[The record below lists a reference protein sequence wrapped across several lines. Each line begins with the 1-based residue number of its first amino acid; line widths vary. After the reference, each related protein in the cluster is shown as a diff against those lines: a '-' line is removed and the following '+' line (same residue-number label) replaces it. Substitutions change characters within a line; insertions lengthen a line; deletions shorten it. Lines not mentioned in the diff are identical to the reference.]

1 MAETI
6 DKNRKLKLLLVDDEK
21 NLLRVVSLNLAKRG
35 FSAHT
40 AVSAEEALR
49 LLNNDG
55 YDVIICDLRLGGMS
69 GIELLSKVKEDDKKR
84 NKNTVFIVIT
94 AFGTIKQ
101 AVEAIKL
108 GADDFISKPV
118 DINSLVE
125 TIDLALRRKNYQKID
140 NFEIQNGS
148 GLNENNI
155 FKDFIFKSSAM
166 NEILNE
172 VKITSK
178 SPSNVLIT
186 GETGTG
192 KEVLAKVIHILSG
205 RSGEFIPINLSAI
218 PEGLMESEL
227 FGFEKGAFTGAVSG
241 KKGKFE
247 TANGGTLFL
256 DEIADMPLS
265 MQVKLLRVIQDK
277 EFSRIGSNDGIKLNA
292 KIISAT
298 NIPLENA
305 VIEKKFRED
314 LFYRIN
320 VLHFKIPPLRERKD
334 DIIPLANFFVK
345 KYCAINKKN
354 IGGINDSAINLLKN
368 YTFPGNI
375 RELENIIERAVV
387 VCTSD
392 SIMPVHLPKTLT
404 AETERD
410 AKTKTEAE
418 RFQYIDSDSENLDNE
433 ININLDGLEMELIK
447 NALEKNNHNQTKTA
461 ASLGIT
467 RKRLITKIKKYN
479 LFSDK

>member
-6 DKNRKLKLLLVDDEK
+6 NKNKKLLLIDDEK

-35 FSAHT
+35 FSVNT
-40 AVSAEEALR
+40 SLSAEEGLK
-49 LLNNDG
+49 LFYNNS
-55 YDVIICDLRLGGMS
+55 YDVIICDLRLSGMS
-69 GIELLSKVKEDDKKR
+69 GIELLTKVRNADKDG

-118 DINSLVE
+118 DISSLVE
-125 TIDLALRRKNYQKID
+125 NIDLALRRRNYAKINDFELQKD
-140 NFEIQNGS
+140 FDLNG
-148 GLNENNI
+148 NI
-155 FKDFIFKSSAM
+155 FKDFIFKSPQM
-166 NEILNE
+166 KEIFNE
-172 VKITSK
+172 VALTSK
-178 SPSNVLIT
+178 SASNVLIT

-192 KEVLAKVIHILSG
+192 KEVLAKVIHILSE
-205 RSGEFIPINLSAI
+205 RNGEFIPINLSAI

-227 FGFEKGAFTGAVSG
+227 FGYEKGAFTGAVSNR
-241 KKGKFE
+241 KGKLE

-256 DEIADMPLS
+256 DEIADMPLP

-277 EFSRIGSNDGIKLNA
+277 EFSRLGSNEKIKLNA

-320 VLHFKIPPLRERKD
+320 VLHFKIPPLRERKE

-345 KYCAINKKN
+345 KYCVINKKN
-354 IGGINDSAINLLKN
+354 ISAITDSAINLLKN
-368 YTFPGNI
+368 YTFPGNT

-387 VCTSD
+387 VSTSD
-392 SIMPVHLPKTLT
+392 SIMPVHLPKTL
-404 AETERD
+404 AAD
-410 AKTKTEAE
+410 GGGEAE
-418 RFQYIDSDSENLDNE
+418 KFRYTGAASENDDNK
-433 ININLDGLEMELIK
+433 ININLDGVEMELIK
-447 NALEKNNHNQTKTA
+447 NALEKNNYNQTRTA
-461 ASLGIT
+461 AVLGIT

-479 LFSDK
+479 LLSDK

>member
-1 MAETI
+1 MSDTI
-6 DKNRKLKLLLVDDEK
+6 NKNRKLLLVDDEK

-35 FSAHT
+35 FSVDT

-49 LLNNDG
+49 FLSNGG
-55 YDVIICDLRLGGMS
+55 YDAIICDLRLGGMS
-69 GIELLSKVKEDDKKR
+69 GIELLSKVKEDDKKGD
-84 NKNTVFIVIT
+84 KNTVFIVIT

-125 TIDLALRRKNYQKID
+125 TIDLALRRKNYAKID
-140 NFEIQNGS
+140 NFEVQNGS
-148 GLNENNI
+148 GLNENI

-172 VKITSK
+172 VKLTSK
-178 SPSNVLIT
+178 SQSNVLIT

-192 KEVLAKVIHILSG
+192 KEVLAKVIHMLSG
-205 RSGEFIPINLSAI
+205 RNGEFVPINLSAI

-227 FGFEKGAFTGAVSG
+227 FGFERGAFTGAVSG

-354 IGGINDSAINLLKN
+354 IGGISDSAINLLKN

-392 SIMPVHLPKTLT
+392 SIMPVHLPKTFAADSGRE
-404 AETERD
+404 AETE
-410 AKTKTEAE
+410 TEKF
-418 RFQYIDSDSENLDNE
+418 RYIDSAPENLDNK

-479 LFSDK
+479 L

>member
-1 MAETI
+1 MSDTI
-6 DKNRKLKLLLVDDEK
+6 NKNRKLLLVDDEK

-35 FSAHT
+35 FSVDT
-40 AVSAEEALR
+40 AISAEEALNF
-49 LLNNDG
+49 LSGGG

-69 GIELLSKVKEDDKKR
+69 GIELLSKVKEDDEKGD
-84 NKNTVFIVIT
+84 KNTVFIVIT

-125 TIDLALRRKNYQKID
+125 TIDLALRRKNHAKVDNTD
-140 NFEIQNGS
+140 NFEMQNGS
-148 GLNENNI
+148 GLNGNI
-155 FKDFIFKSSAM
+155 FKDFIFKSPAM
-166 NEILNE
+166 NKILNE
-172 VKITSK
+172 VKLTSK
-178 SPSNVLIT
+178 SQSNVLIT

-192 KEVLAKVIHILSG
+192 KEVLAKVIHMLSG
-205 RSGEFIPINLSAI
+205 RNGEFVPINLSAI

-227 FGFEKGAFTGAVSG
+227 FGFERGAFTGAVSG

-320 VLHFKIPPLRERKD
+320 VLHFKIPPLRERKE

-354 IGGINDSAINLLKN
+354 IGGISGSAINILKN

-392 SIMPVHLPKTLT
+392 SIMPVHLPKTFT
-404 AETERD
+404 ADSGREAETE
-410 AKTKTEAE
+410 TEKF
-418 RFQYIDSDSENLDNE
+418 RHIDSA
-433 ININLDGLEMELIK
+433 INLDGLEMELIK

-479 LFSDK
+479 L

>member
-1 MAETI
+1 MNAT
-6 DKNRKLKLLLVDDEK
+6 DKNKKLLLIDDEK
-21 NLLRVVSLNLAKRG
+21 NLLRVVSLNLAKYG
-35 FSAHT
+35 FSVDT
-40 AVSAEEALR
+40 ALSAEEALR
-49 LLNNDG
+49 LFNNDS
-55 YDVIICDLRLGGMS
+55 YDAIICDLRLGGMS
-69 GIELLSKVKEDDKKR
+69 GIELLTKVRDADKER

-118 DINSLVE
+118 DISSLVE
-125 TIDLALRRKNYQKID
+125 NIDLALRRRNYAKINDFELQKD
-140 NFEIQNGS
+140 FD
-148 GLNENNI
+148 LNENI
-155 FKDFIFKSSAM
+155 FEDFIFKSSAM

-172 VKITSK
+172 VKLTSK
-178 SPSNVLIT
+178 SASNVLIT

-192 KEVLAKVIHILSG
+192 KEVLAKVIHIISE
-205 RSGEFIPINLSAI
+205 RNGEFVPINLSAI

-227 FGFEKGAFTGAVSG
+227 FGFEKGAFTGAVASRQ
-241 KKGKFE
+241 GKFE

-256 DEIADMPLS
+256 DEIADMPIS

-277 EFSRIGSNDGIKLNA
+277 EFSRIGSNEKIKLNA

-305 VIEKKFRED
+305 VIERKFRED

-320 VLHFKIPPLRERKD
+320 VLHFKIPPLRERKE

-345 KYCAINKKN
+345 KYCVINKKN
-354 IGGINDSAINLLKN
+354 ISNITDSAINLLKN
-368 YTFPGNI
+368 YTFSGNI

-387 VCTSD
+387 VSTSD
-392 SIMPVHLPKTLT
+392 SIMPVHLPKTL
-404 AETERD
+404 AEDSGDGD
-410 AKTKTEAE
+410 AEKFRYA
-418 RFQYIDSDSENLDNE
+418 DAASENYDNK

-447 NALEKNNHNQTKTA
+447 NTLEKNNYNQTKTA